1 LLPLALI
8 AAFALACQPAAAP
21 AAAPAGAPA
30 PAPAGAAAPAP
41 AASPAAAAGG
51 EVRIGM
57 VVPLTGNFATL
68 GQQNQWAAQTAV
80 DVINNAYPDIKVP
93 LAADA
98 GLPKLGGAKINLVV
112 RDDQSKGDLARTI
125 AEQLITVDKVAW
137 LDGDTT

>member
-1 LLPLALI
+1 MRRIPGLFPVALV
-8 AAFALACQPAAAP
+8 AALALACQPAAAP
-21 AAAPAGAPA
+21 APAGAPAGAPA

-41 AASPAAAAGG
+41 AASPAAAAPAPAAAGGG

-80 DVINNAYPDIKVP
+80 DVVNNAYPDVKVP

-125 AEQLITVDKVAW
+125 A
-137 LDGDTT
+137 